1 MTGRSENKPPVRD
14 ASLTATATQ
23 PGPPDPDAQPRK
35 RAAHLGP
42 ERRRPLVLDAAYHLF
57 LENGF
62 EGTSMDAIARAADV
76 SKPVVYD
83 CFASKDDLFTAML
96 DREEARILEE
106 TRAALETTGGA
117 EDPEGTLIRGF
128 QAFLQA
134 AQRSPEIYRVVFLG
148 EGGGNEAVAAR
159 VARGIAL
166 QAKTAAAIAAR
177 WVERYSD
184 LKDAEAQ
191 AAAELLGQTIVGL
204 AQVGA
209 RTLLRDAGTWT
220 PETLGEKLGR
230 MVWAARA
237 AI

>member
-1 MTGRSENKPPVRD
+1 MTLSEKP
-14 ASLTATATQ
+14 ATTDRA
-23 PGPPDPDAQPRK
+23 PRRK

-42 ERRRPLVLDAAYHLF
+42 ERRRPLVLDAAYDLF

-62 EGTSMDAIARAADV
+62 DHTSMDAIAAAAGV

-83 CFASKDDLFTAML
+83 CFASKDELFTAML
-96 DREEARILEE
+96 DREEERILV
-106 TRAALETTGGA
+106 ETTKALATTGSA
-117 EDPEGTLIRGF
+117 DDPEATLIRGF
-128 QAFLQA
+128 QAFLRA
-134 AQRSPEIYRVVFLG
+134 TAESPDIYRVVFLG

-159 VARGIAL
+159 IARGIEL
-166 QAKTAAAIAAR
+166 QAQTAAAIAMR
-177 WVERYSD
+177 WVERFSD
-184 LKDAEAQ
+184 LEGAEAQ
-191 AAAELLGQTIVGL
+191 ATADLLGQTIVGL

-209 RTLLRDAGTWT
+209 RTLLRERSEWT

>member
-1 MTGRSENKPPVRD
+1 VKEPKAKPE
-14 ASLTATATQ
+14 TQ
-23 PGPPDPDAQPRK
+23 APRRK

-42 ERRRPLVLDAAYHLF
+42 ERRRPLVLDAAYRLF

-62 EGTSMDAIARAADV
+62 DGTSMDAIAAAAGI

-83 CFASKDDLFTAML
+83 CFTSKDELFTAML
-96 DREEARILEE
+96 DREEARILTE
-106 TRAALETTGGA
+106 TGRALETGGGA

-128 QAFLQA
+128 QAFLRA
-134 AQRSPEIYRVVFLG
+134 AAESPEIYRVVFLG

-159 VARGIAL
+159 VARGIEL
-166 QAKTAAAIAAR
+166 QAKTAANIAMR
-177 WVERYSD
+177 WVERYSE
-184 LKDAEAQ
+184 LEGEEAD

-209 RTLLRDAGTWT
+209 RTLLRDSGGWT

>member
-1 MTGRSENKPPVRD
+1 MG
-14 ASLTATATQ
+14 ASKNQRTETAQ
-23 PGPPDPDAQPRK
+23 VPRRK

-42 ERRRPLVLDAAYHLF
+42 ERRRPLVLDAAYELF

-62 EGTSMDAIARAADV
+62 DGTSMDAIAAATGV

-83 CFASKDDLFTAML
+83 CFASKDELFTAML
-96 DREEARILEE
+96 DREEERILVE
-106 TRAALETTGGA
+106 TGQALATTGDA
-117 EDPEGTLIRGF
+117 DDPEGTLIHGF
-128 QAFLQA
+128 QAFLRA
-134 AQRSPEIYRVVFLG
+134 TLDSPDIYRVVFLG
-148 EGGGNEAVAAR
+148 QGGGNEAVAAR
-159 VARGIAL
+159 IARGIEV
-166 QAKTAAAIAAR
+166 QAATAAGIAMR

-184 LKDAEAQ
+184 LEGAEAQ
-191 AAAELLGQTIVGL
+191 ATAELLGQTIVGI

-209 RTLLRDAGTWT
+209 RTLLSGSGDWT

>member
-1 MTGRSENKPPVRD
+1 MTVSDTSTASPQATGR
-14 ASLTATATQ
+14 
-23 PGPPDPDAQPRK
+23 RK

-42 ERRRPLVLDAAYHLF
+42 ERRRPFVLDVAYRLF

-62 EGTSMDAIARAADV
+62 EGTSMDAIAAAAGV

-83 CFASKDDLFTAML
+83 CFASKDELFTAML
-96 DREEARILEE
+96 DREEERILVE
-106 TRAALETTGGA
+106 TGEALATTGTA
-117 EDPEGTLIRGF
+117 DDPEGTLIRGF
-128 QAFLQA
+128 QVFLEA
-134 AQRSPEIYRVVFLG
+134 ALKSPDIYRVVFLG

-159 VARGIAL
+159 IARGIEL
-166 QAKTAAAIAAR
+166 QARTASGIAAH

-184 LKDAEAQ
+184 LEGAEAD
-191 AAAELLGQTIVGL
+191 AAAELLGQHIVGL

-209 RTLLRDAGTWT
+209 RTLLSGSGDWT

-230 MVWAARA
+230 MAWAARA

>member
-1 MTGRSENKPPVRD
+1 M
-14 ASLTATATQ
+14 AQTQ
-23 PGPPDPDAQPRK
+23 TKQGVPRK

-42 ERRRPLVLDAAYHLF
+42 ERRRPLVLDAAYDLF
-57 LENGF
+57 IENGF
-62 EGTSMDAIARAADV
+62 EGTSMDSIAAAAGV

-83 CFASKDDLFTAML
+83 CFASKDELFTAML
-96 DREEARILEE
+96 DREEERILVE
-106 TRAALETTGGA
+106 TGEALATTGTSD
-117 EDPEGTLIRGF
+117 DPEGTLIRGF
-128 QAFLQA
+128 QVFLEA
-134 AQRSPEIYRVVFLG
+134 AQKSPDIYRVVFLG

-159 VARGIAL
+159 IARGIQL
-166 QAKTAAAIAAR
+166 QARTAANIAQR

-184 LKDAEAQ
+184 LEGTEAD
-191 AAAELLGQTIVGL
+191 AAAELLGHTIVGL

-209 RTLLRDAGTWT
+209 RTLLSGSGAWT

>member
-1 MTGRSENKPPVRD
+1 MPVRQ
-14 ASLTATATQ
+14 TAQKAK
-23 PGPPDPDAQPRK
+23 GAARK

-42 ERRRPLVLDAAYHLF
+42 ERRRPLVLDAAYELF

-62 EGTSMDAIARAADV
+62 ERTSMDAIAAAAGV

-83 CFASKDDLFTAML
+83 CFSSKDELFTAML
-96 DREEARILEE
+96 DREEERILV
-106 TRAALETTGGA
+106 ETTEALATTGSA
-117 EDPEGTLIRGF
+117 DDPEATLIRGF

-134 AQRSPEIYRVVFLG
+134 ASDSPEVYRIVFLG
-148 EGGGNEAVAAR
+148 QGGGNEAVAAR
-159 VARGIAL
+159 IARGVEL
-166 QAKTAAAIAAR
+166 QASTAAAIAMR

-184 LKDAEAQ
+184 VEGAEAE

-209 RTLLRDAGTWT
+209 RILLRDASEWT

>member
-1 MTGRSENKPPVRD
+1 MTAEG
-14 ASLTATATQ
+14 A
-23 PGPPDPDAQPRK
+23 PGIESRAGGKARPRRE

-42 ERRRPLVLDAAYHLF
+42 ERRRPLVLDAAYRLF

-62 EGTSMDAIARAADV
+62 DGTSMDAIAAAAGV

-83 CFASKDDLFTAML
+83 CYASKDELFTAML
-96 DREEARILEE
+96 DREEARILAE
-106 TRAALETTGGA
+106 TRAALETSGGA

-128 QAFLQA
+128 QAFLRA
-134 AQRSPEIYRVVFLG
+134 ATESPEIYRVVFLG

-159 VARGIAL
+159 VARGIEL
-166 QAKTAAAIAAR
+166 QARTAATITER

-184 LKDAEAQ
+184 LEGPD
-191 AAAELLGQTIVGL
+191 AAAAADLLGQTIVGI

-209 RTLLRDAGTWT
+209 RTLLRDPGRWT
-220 PETLGEKLGR
+220 PQTLGEKLGR